1 MGKLVN
7 FVNTLHSS
15 TKRNYIERMM
25 NEKSKCMVEA
35 KKYDKNY
42 WDGDRKYGY
51 GGYKYI
57 PNRWKPVAESLI
69 KTYNLNENS
78 KLLDVGC
85 GKGFLLYEIKKIL
98 PKIEIKGIDFSE
110 YAILNSKPEIKNY
123 LSKKKAQDK
132 FDCTD
137 KYFDLVI
144 SIGCLHNLEIF
155 DLSKSLKEIQR
166 ISKNSY
172 ILVESFRNEKE
183 LFNLQCWALTCQ
195 SFFNAEEWVWLF
207 NKFGYTG
214 DYEFIYF
221 E

>member
-7 FVNTLHSS
+7 FVNALHNS
-15 TKRNYIERMM
+15 TKRNYVERMM

-57 PNRWKPVAESLI
+57 PNRWKSVAASLI

-78 KLLDVGC
+78 KLLDIGC

-98 PKIEIKGIDFSE
+98 PKIEIKGIDYSR
-110 YAILNSKPEIKNY
+110 YAILNSKSEIKNY
-123 LSKKKAQDK
+123 LSVKKAQDK
-132 FDCTD
+132 FDCAD

-195 SFFNAEEWVWLF
+195 SFFNVEEWVWLF
-207 NKFGYTG
+207 NNFGYTG
-214 DYEFIYF
+214 DYEFIFF

>member
-7 FVNTLHSS
+7 FVNALHNS
-15 TKRNYIERMM
+15 TKRNYVERMM

-57 PNRWKPVAESLI
+57 PNRWKSVAESLI

-78 KLLDVGC
+78 KLLDIGC

-98 PKIEIKGIDFSE
+98 PKIEIKGIDYSR
-110 YAILNSKPEIKNY
+110 YAILNSKSEIKNY
-123 LSKKKAQDK
+123 LSVKKAQDK
-132 FDCTD
+132 FDCAD

-195 SFFNAEEWVWLF
+195 SFFNVEEWVWLF
-207 NKFGYTG
+207 NNFGYTG
-214 DYEFIYF
+214 DYEFIFF

>member
-15 TKRNYIERMM
+15 TKRNYVDRMI
-25 NEKSKCMVEA
+25 NEKTICMVEA

-42 WDGDRKYGY
+42 WDGDRKFGY

-69 KTYNLNENS
+69 KTYKLKENS

-98 PKIEIKGIDFSE
+98 PKIEIKGIDFSN
-110 YAILNSKPEIKNY
+110 YAIQNSKPEIKKY

-132 FDCTD
+132 FEYKD

-155 DLSKSLKEIQR
+155 DLNKSLNEIQR
-166 ISKNSY
+166 VSKNSY
-172 ILVESFRNEKE
+172 ILVESFRNEEE

-195 SFFNAEEWVWLF
+195 SFFNTHEWVWLF

>member
-7 FVNTLHSS
+7 FVNALHNS
-15 TKRNYIERMM
+15 TKRNYVERMM

-35 KKYDKNY
+35 KKYGKEY
-42 WDGDRKYGY
+42 FDGPREYGY

-57 PNRWKPVAESLI
+57 PNRWKSVAESLI

-78 KLLDVGC
+78 KLLDIGC

-98 PKIEIKGIDFSE
+98 PKIEIKGIDYSR
-110 YAILNSKPEIKNY
+110 YAILNSKSEIKNY
-123 LSKKKAQDK
+123 LSVKKAQDK
-132 FDCTD
+132 FDCAD

-195 SFFNAEEWVWLF
+195 SFFNVEEWVWLF
-207 NKFGYTG
+207 NNFGYTG
-214 DYEFIYF
+214 DYEFIFF

>member
-15 TKRNYIERMM
+15 TKRNYVERMM

-57 PNRWKPVAESLI
+57 PNRWKSVAESLI
-69 KTYNLNENS
+69 ETYNLNENS

-85 GKGFLLYEIKKIL
+85 GNGFLLYEIKKIL
-98 PKIEIKGIDFSE
+98 PKIEIKGIDFSR
-110 YAILNSKPEIKNY
+110 YAILNSKPEIKKY
-123 LSKKKAQDK
+123 LSEKKAQDK
-132 FDCTD
+132 FDYAD

-155 DLSKSLKEIQR
+155 DLSESLKEIQR

-183 LFNLQCWALTCQ
+183 LFNLQC
-195 SFFNAEEWVWLF
+195 
-207 NKFGYTG
+207 
-214 DYEFIYF
+214 
-221 E
+221 

>member
-7 FVNTLHSS
+7 FVNTLHTS
-15 TKRNYIERMM
+15 TKRNYVERMM

-57 PNRWKPVAESLI
+57 PNRWKSVAESLI
-69 KTYNLNENS
+69 ETYNLNENS
-78 KLLDVGC
+78 KLLDIGC

-110 YAILNSKPEIKNY
+110 YAILNSKPEIKKY
-123 LSKKKAQDK
+123 LSEKKAQDK
-132 FDCTD
+132 FDCID

-195 SFFNAEEWVWLF
+195 SFFNVEEWVWLF

-214 DYEFIYF
+214 DYEFIFF